1 MRIIVIG
8 SEGFIGSHLCAHFL
22 KNGYDVYGA
31 DITEPPANTKYR
43 YIKVSRLSNETEEL
57 FRAHVFDY
65 CINAAGSGNVTYSV
79 SHPLMDFEANTLDVI
94 RILDAI
100 RKVNPGCKY
109 VHISSAAVY
118 GNPTSLP
125 ISETAPLNPISP
137 YGFHKMMSEMICK
150 EYCSLFAV
158 PVSIIRPFSIFGTGL
173 RKQLFWDICCKLK
186 KEQSIELFGTGDET
200 RDFIH
205 IDDFVLLA
213 EHIMKQSSFNGEVF
227 NAAGGKEISIKAIA
241 EIFERHHSDKI
252 KINFN
257 GASKKGDPINWKAD
271 MSAVSKTGF
280 SPIAH
285 FEQEVI
291 AYIRWFNTEYEG

>member
-22 KNGYDVYGA
+22 KTGNEVYGA
-31 DITEPPANTKYR
+31 DITEAPANTKYR

-57 FRAHVFDY
+57 FRAKAFDC
-65 CINAAGSGNVTYSV
+65 CINAAGSGNVSYSV
-79 SHPLMDFEANTLDVI
+79 SHPLIDFEANTLDVI

-109 VHISSAAVY
+109 LHISSAAVY

-125 ISETAPLNPISP
+125 IHESAPLSPISP

-150 EYCSLFAV
+150 EYSSLFGV
-158 PVSIIRPFSIFGTGL
+158 PVAIIRPFSVFGTGL

-186 KEQSIELFGTGDET
+186 KEQGIELFGTGEET

-205 IDDFVLLA
+205 ITDFVLLA
-213 EHIMKQSSFNGEVF
+213 EHIIKESDFNGEVF

-241 EIFERHHSDKI
+241 EIFEQYHSDKI
-252 KINFN
+252 KISFS
-257 GASKKGDPINWKAD
+257 GATKKGDPINWKAD
-271 MSAVSKTGF
+271 ISALKKTGF
-280 SPIAH
+280 SATAD
-285 FEQEVI
+285 FKEEVI
-291 AYIRWFNTEYEG
+291 AYINWFNREYEG